1 MKTLGTQF
9 QFIRT
14 KTLVLFATLLMAFAA
29 QAQFVYSFNTSSPN
43 SCDGYAYLD
52 STLVDINAQITWAQT
67 GQVVASGVWYLSN
80 LCPGDYVV
88 VFFDQQGNSITATFT
103 IGSGTP
109 NPCSGFYV
117 ELSGTDPSPNECDGA
132 IEVSITGGTAP
143 YTISWS
149 NNNMGSPITD
159 LCAGYYSCNVV
170 DANGCNAFN
179 SITLNGDNLDSDTI
193 IIIVNNTFPN
203 GSITDT
209 LPTTIVLDCDLDF
222 DAVYAASITNV
233 SYDPAGLLVTWTLYN
248 ADADVLAT
256 YDLYY
261 YNLPNTNGVYEA
273 TLIIYCDGRS
283 MVDWIVQITDQLEY
297 FGASAGLVSDDLF
310 NVSVVNPM
318 NDALEI
324 AFSENIEGTIQ
335 LVDMHGRVVMQT
347 NIDGQYMNLN
357 TSALGT
363 GLYALQISSNKGT
376 QVLKVLK

>member
-1 MKTLGTQF
+1 
-9 QFIRT
+9 
-14 KTLVLFATLLMAFAA
+14 V
-29 QAQFVYSFNTSSPN
+29 
-43 SCDGYAYLD
+43 
-52 STLVDINAQITWAQT
+52 
-67 GQVVASGVWYLSN
+67 
-80 LCPGDYVV
+80 
-88 VFFDQQGNSITATFT
+88 
-103 IGSGTP
+103 
-109 NPCSGFYV
+109 
-117 ELSGTDPSPNECDGA
+117 
-132 IEVSITGGTAP
+132 
-143 YTISWS
+143 
-149 NNNMGSPITD
+149 
-159 LCAGYYSCNVV
+159 
-170 DANGCNAFN
+170 
-179 SITLNGDNLDSDTI
+179 NGDNLDSDTVI
-193 IIIVNNTFPN
+193 IIINNTFPN

-248 ADADVLAT
+248 ADAEVLTT

-318 NDALEI
+318 NAALEI
-324 AFSENIEGTIQ
+324 SFSENIEGTIQ

-347 NIDGQYMNLN
+347 SISGQHMNLN
-357 TSALGT
+357 TSALET

>member
-1 MKTLGTQF
+1 M
-9 QFIRT
+9 
-14 KTLVLFATLLMAFAA
+14 VLFATILMGFTA
-29 QAQFVYSFNTSSPN
+29 QAQFVYSYNTSSPN
-43 SCDGYAYLD
+43 ECDGWAFLD
-52 STLVDINAQITWAQT
+52 TNLVDFNAQITWEQN
-67 GQVVASGVWYLSN
+67 GQVIESN
-80 LCPGDYVV
+80 SMGILELCPGDYVV
-88 VFFDQQGNSITATFT
+88 TFFDLPGNSITATFT

-203 GSITDT
+203 GSITDS
-209 LPTTIVLDCDLDF
+209 LPTYIVLDCDLDF
-222 DAVYAASITNV
+222 DAVYAASITNM
-233 SYDPAGLLVTWTLYN
+233 SYEPAGLLVTWTLYN

-256 YDLYY
+256 YDLNY

-283 MVDWIVQITDQLEY
+283 MVDWIVQITDQFEY
-297 FGASAGLVSDDLF
+297 FGASAGLNSDDLF
-310 NVSVVNPM
+310 NVSVINPM

-324 AFSENIEGTIQ
+324 SFSENIEGTIQ
-335 LVDMHGRVVMQT
+335 LVDMHGRVVMQA
-347 NIDGQYMNLN
+347 NIDGQHINLN
-357 TSALGT
+357 TIALGT
-363 GLYALQISSNKGT
+363 GLYVLQISSNKGT